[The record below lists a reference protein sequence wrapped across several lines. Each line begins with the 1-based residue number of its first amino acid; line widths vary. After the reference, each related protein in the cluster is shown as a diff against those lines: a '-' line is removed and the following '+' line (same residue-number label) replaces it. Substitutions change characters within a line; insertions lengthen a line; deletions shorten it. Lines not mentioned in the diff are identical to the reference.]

1 MKQSEVEIITNLFN
15 EKIKTLYS
23 KLDAEFFVLNER
35 INTTNATSARIEKQV
50 TLTNSRVT
58 HAEDD
63 IREIEKDINLLK
75 DANRDHI
82 VACPQADII
91 QKIAN
96 DLIEKKQDT
105 EDKLHNLD
113 VDLREYRI
121 FKKYPKIAIGV
132 LAFTCITMIAGGY
145 ITYHQVRM
153 TTTIIDTNT
162 MHIDENT
169 KNIKN
174 FNAIDSLQRK

>member
-35 INTTNATSARIEKQV
+35 INTSNATSDRIEKQV
-50 TLTNSRVT
+50 ILTNSRVT

-82 VACPQADII
+82 VACPQADNI
-91 QKIAN
+91 QKIAD
-96 DLIEKKQDT
+96 DLIEKKGDT
-105 EDKLHNLD
+105 EKKLRDINI
-113 VDLREYRI
+113 DLIEYRM

-132 LAFTCITMIAGGY
+132 LAFTCITTVIGAY
-145 ITYHQVRM
+145 ITYHQVRI
-153 TTTIIDTNT
+153 TTTNIDNNSIN
-162 MHIDENT
+162 IDENT